1 MATSVSA
8 LRHPFQTDDARLQ
21 PIADRV
27 FARERLSFDD
37 AVTLYR
43 SPDILALGWLANH
56 VRERLH
62 GNVAYF
68 NVNRHINPTNVCV
81 AACRLCAFGRKKDA
95 PGAYTMALEEAFHTA
110 ASGYSEAI

>member
-1 MATSVSA
+1 MATSVPTSA
-8 LRHPFQTDDARLQ
+8 RHEFQTDDPSLQ
-21 PIADRV
+21 PIAARV

-43 SPDILALGWLANH
+43 SADILAVGWLANH

-68 NVNRHINPTNVCV
+68 NVNRHINPDQ
-81 AACRLCAFGRKKDA
+81 RLCCCLPPLCFRAQEGRA
-95 PGAYTMALEEAFHTA
+95 RRLHHGAGRSL
-110 ASGYSEAI
+110 SDRGLGLL